1 MVIVAAAGCG
11 DPGDAN
17 PGQTVASREPGAR
30 VEDALERAFSPNGVP
45 VSVIITLRE
54 PPDAA
59 RDPAARRVAIARM
72 QDDLV
77 AAQAEGFVVSRR
89 YRSIPALAAWLTRP
103 ALDRLRPHPAV
114 ARVQRDAT
122 GHGHLNVAV
131 PFTGADKVESLY
143 GLTGRGV
150 RVAIL
155 DTGVDTTHPDLSD
168 SIVAQHCFT
177 QYDCPPLKT
186 TEGTSA
192 EDDHGHGSNVAGIV
206 TSNGVVSS
214 HGFAPDAEIVAVK
227 VDDANDSGQV
237 SDWLAGLDWVYEN
250 LSTLKVKIV
259 NLSVGTDDVYPD
271 AATCDSQQPAFAMAV
286 QNLVNA
292 GVTVFAA
299 SGNMGSSTAMSSPAC
314 NTGTV
319 AVGATYDSI
328 ASHEP
333 PSYATYQARWGSR
346 FANCSADSTMPGQ
359 ITCFTN
365 SNARLDL
372 VAPGAPIVSD
382 TIGGGTEAYFGTSQ
396 AAPVAAGVA
405 ALMLQCNPALTP
417 AEIKSAMLA
426 TGIRRTDAKNGLSF
440 PALRALEAVEA
451 VCFPDGGAPGADG
464 GSPDAGAGGTSRAG
478 PGTAGGAPQSTG
490 DDSGLSPAPPE
501 GTASSG
507 AFSGDGGD
515 ASAAGDV
522 ASTTAPTTSN
532 CACNAVG
539 ATSEGGDSFAALAV
553 AALSLRRRGRA
564 PEADRG

>member
-1 MVIVAAAGCG
+1 
-11 DPGDAN
+11 
-17 PGQTVASREPGAR
+17 
-30 VEDALERAFSPNGVP
+30 VEEAVEQAFSASNTPL
-45 VSVIITLRE
+45 SVIITLRE
-54 PPDAA
+54 PPGDMGQSEA
-59 RDPAARRVAIARM
+59 RKAAIARI
-72 QDDLV
+72 QDEVV
-77 AAQAEGFVVSRR
+77 AAQADGFVVTRR
-89 YRSIPALAAWLTRP
+89 YASIPALAARLSAP
-103 ALDRLRPHPAV
+103 ALDRLRRHAAV
-114 ARVQRDAT
+114 ARVQRDGT

-131 PFTGADKVESLY
+131 PFIGADKVKSLY

-177 QYDCPPLKT
+177 QYDCPPLRT

-214 HGFAPDAEIVAVK
+214 PGFAPDAEIVAVK

-237 SDWLAGLDWVYEN
+237 SDWLAGLDWVYQN
-250 LSTLKVKIV
+250 LSMLKVKIV
-259 NLSVGTDDVYPD
+259 NLSVGTDDIYPD

-299 SGNMGSSTAMSSPAC
+299 SGNQGSSTAMSSPAC

-319 AVGATYDSI
+319 AVGATYDSVV
-328 ASHEP
+328 SHEP

-346 FANCSADSTMPGQ
+346 FASCSDDSTTPGE

-396 AAPVAAGVA
+396 ASPVAAGVA
-405 ALMLQCNPALTP
+405 ALMLQCNPTLSP
-417 AEIKSAMLA
+417 ADIKSAMVA

-440 PALRALEAVEA
+440 PQLRALEAVDA
-451 VCFPDGGAPGADG
+451 VCFHDGGAPLADG
-464 GSPDAGAGGTSRAG
+464 GSLDAGAASPSRAGPSAPDAASESTGDDGGLPTGPDAGAMSA
-478 PGTAGGAPQSTG
+478 
-490 DDSGLSPAPPE
+490 
-501 GTASSG
+501 G
-507 AFSGDGGD
+507 AFSGDGVD
-515 ASAAGDV
+515 ASVTGDV
-522 ASTTAPTTSN
+522 PGATEPTTSN
-532 CACNAVG
+532 CTCDAVG
-539 ATSEGGDSFAALAV
+539 SARDRGEPVTALGIAS
-553 AALSLRRRGRA
+553 ALTLGRRRRKA
-564 PEADRG
+564 PIAKR